1 MSLTTLIT
9 VERARSGRSKCA
21 SSQEPIALGEMRVG
35 IMSWRMGRS
44 CVAWQK
50 ASSFATTG
58 LFCEL
63 AKTGAAS
70 CKVTGE
76 KQPKGTLRF
85 GVRTGSNTAFYLG
98 VDAGAPMIRQALCA
112 ADAKPIDI
120 QGVAELADEQRQII
134 LKSCAP
140 SEKERED
147 FAREHAALD
156 GAQQGSAGGVKK
168 LKKRKRDP
176 QAESPD
182 VRA

>member
-1 MSLTTLIT
+1 MSLTSSLII

-35 IMSWRMGRS
+35 ITTWRMGRS

-50 ASSFATTG
+50 AASFVSKG

-85 GVRTGSNTAFYLG
+85 GVRTGESSAFYLG
-98 VDAGAPMIRQALCA
+98 ADAGAPMIRRALCA
-112 ADAKPIDI
+112 ADAEPIDI
-120 QGVAELADEQRQII
+120 PGVAELADEHRQTI
-134 LKSCAP
+134 LQSCAP
-140 SEKERED
+140 SKKEREE
-147 FAREHAALD
+147 FAREHAEPD
-156 GAQQGSAGGVKK
+156 GLQAEEKATQA

-176 QAESPD
+176 QPESP
-182 VRA
+182 